1 MEALKAVWSRF
12 WMAITSTKYQVM
24 IAGTI
29 AFFTGQM
36 DQWGWLALA
45 GWFTGM
51 NILQKKIQSPNGSEA
66 ELADQGTSI
75 QTSGQSQYVDSSTND
90 EAQNPAAGAQGYEN
104 KSVGFRI
111 KA

>member
-12 WMAITSTKYQVM
+12 WFSITSTKYQVM

-29 AFFTGQM
+29 AFFTGHI

-51 NILQKKIQSPNGSEA
+51 NILQKKILSPNGGEA
-66 ELADQGTSI
+66 ELADQGDTV
-75 QTSGQSQYVDSSTND
+75 QTGGASQYIPSGTN
-90 EAQNPAAGAQGYEN
+90 EEVQNPSAGSKGFDD
-104 KSVGFRI
+104 KTVGFR
-111 KA
+111 A

>member
-12 WMAITSTKYQVM
+12 WLAITSTKYQVM
-24 IAGTI
+24 IAGTV

-51 NILQKKIQSPNGSEA
+51 NILQKKILNGNNEV
-66 ELADQGTSI
+66 ELTDQGTTV
-75 QTSGQSQYVDSSTND
+75 QTGGSSQYVESSTSD
-90 EAQNPAAGAQGYEN
+90 ELQNPASGAQGYEN
-104 KSVGFRI
+104 KTVGF